1 MIEENCDGRLQD
13 GVPLLCL
20 HPRQKFLAQRFLP
33 MVVGR
38 AGNRVF
44 FTPMVEVRKEVSD
57 MPCGNAIP
65 AEDAGHQTE
74 KDVAGR
80 ESDRVP
86 APEMNPKVQLELL
99 SGEGRKKAI
108 GAVVIYNAVTIRGI
122 SVVENSKK
130 NPFVKMP
137 RAPKGARTKHS
148 DIAYPINRAARE
160 MLYSAVLQEYDRLRS
175 EEELRRQE
183 TKLQI
188 S

>member
-1 MIEENCDGRLQD
+1 M
-13 GVPLLCL
+13 
-20 HPRQKFLAQRFLP
+20 
-33 MVVGR
+33 
-38 AGNRVF
+38 
-44 FTPMVEVRKEVSD
+44 
-57 MPCGNAIP
+57 
-65 AEDAGHQTE
+65 
-74 KDVAGR
+74 
-80 ESDRVP
+80 
-86 APEMNPKVQLELL
+86 
-99 SGEGRKKAI
+99 
-108 GAVVIYNAVTIRGI
+108 
-122 SVVENSKK
+122 ENSKK

>member
-1 MIEENCDGRLQD
+1 MKEIKQKPAGGKPKTADAARVPKAVVKAAWLQA
-13 GVPLLCL
+13 
-20 HPRQKFLAQRFLP
+20 REAA
-33 MVVGR
+33 R
-38 AGNRVF
+38 AGE
-44 FTPMVEVRKEVSD
+44 MVEVRKEVSD

-183 TKLQI
+183 TKLQV

>member
-1 MIEENCDGRLQD
+1 MEE
-13 GVPLLCL
+13 
-20 HPRQKFLAQRFLP
+20 
-33 MVVGR
+33 
-38 AGNRVF
+38 
-44 FTPMVEVRKEVSD
+44 MVEVRKEVSD

-122 SVVENSKK
+122 
-130 NPFVKMP
+130 
-137 RAPKGARTKHS
+137 
-148 DIAYPINRAARE
+148 AYPINRAARE

>member
-1 MIEENCDGRLQD
+1 MEE
-13 GVPLLCL
+13 
-20 HPRQKFLAQRFLP
+20 
-33 MVVGR
+33 
-38 AGNRVF
+38 
-44 FTPMVEVRKEVSD
+44 MVEVRKEVSD

-86 APEMNPKVQLELL
+86 APEML

-183 TKLQI
+183 TKLQV